1 MNLKI
6 SDENENLHIKLEI
19 NDRMSTIKEVKN

>member
-6 SDENENLHIKLEI
+6 SDENENLHTKLEI